1 MRCACCD
8 KLSYDLIKTAYGDY
22 LCEDCWDDYICTGAG
37 RLEYFIGICNRDYPI
52 EEFDADFLC
61 GAVKSWKANRNVLDF
76 THQQK
81 FELEEKARELG
92 LL

>member
-1 MRCACCD
+1 MRCANCD
-8 KLSYDLIKTAYGDY
+8 KTYGEFFKTAYGDW
-22 LCEDCWDDYICTGAG
+22 LCEDCWDDYICTSAG
-37 RLEYFIGICNRDYPI
+37 RLEYFIGICNGDYPI

-61 GAVKSWKANRNVLDF
+61 GVIKSWKANYTMIDF
-76 THQQK
+76 TPQQK